1 MLDARRHERRRECL
15 SFVVVPP
22 SEGGRLTVALVLR
35 AGVFFC
41 CYRFVTS
48 APPIDPTAG
57 LFHRMILEHYPD
69 LELGAA
75 SVVVKRG
82 WL

>member
-1 MLDARRHERRRECL
+1 M
-15 SFVVVPP
+15 
-22 SEGGRLTVALVLR
+22 ALVLR

-48 APPIDPTAG
+48 APPSDLTAG